1 MLTSKSKA
9 ASVLRL
15 DEVDQ
20 DDFDLQVKA
29 VACKIAAET
38 KTLGDEFLNYSIID
52 GQNIFTFS
60 ETLLDLLSR
69 ILPNLEKS
77 LPAAMIGSIITS
89 IITMKPTMLQVG
101 LGLVANHK
109 PIIEHI
115 HEYRVTST
123 YHEVRRFKMSSPV
136 SNTES
141 SGLAGFDAKNGLIQ
155 VISENFD
162 AHIHTRNGLKQTNGM
177 AIIATQSYSTP
188 PAFLR
193 SPHDRPLIQRLA
205 QQKTKMC
212 PLKRYKCSFLKGL
225 RSHQCQKLFN
235 NLSVASKSF
244 VQTSSSML
252 PC

>member
-141 SGLAGFDAKNGLIQ
+141 SGLADFDAKNGLIQ

-205 QQKTKMC
+205 QEKTKYVSFKEVQMQFFKG
-212 PLKRYKCSFLKGL
+212 PKKPPMPKASQQFKCCL
-225 RSHQCQKLFN
+225 
-235 NLSVASKSF
+235 
-244 VQTSSSML
+244 
-252 PC
+252 

>member
-20 DDFDLQVKA
+20 DDFDLQVK
-29 VACKIAAET
+29 AET

-205 QQKTKMC
+205 QEKTK
-212 PLKRYKCSFLKGL
+212 YVSFKE
-225 RSHQCQKLFN
+225 
-235 NLSVASKSF
+235 
-244 VQTSSSML
+244 VQM
-252 PC
+252 

>member
-20 DDFDLQVKA
+20 DDFYLQVKA

-188 PAFLR
+188 SAFLR

-205 QQKTKMC
+205 QEKTKYVSFKEVQMQFFKG
-212 PLKRYKCSFLKGL
+212 PKKPPMPKASQQFKCCL
-225 RSHQCQKLFN
+225 
-235 NLSVASKSF
+235 
-244 VQTSSSML
+244 
-252 PC
+252 